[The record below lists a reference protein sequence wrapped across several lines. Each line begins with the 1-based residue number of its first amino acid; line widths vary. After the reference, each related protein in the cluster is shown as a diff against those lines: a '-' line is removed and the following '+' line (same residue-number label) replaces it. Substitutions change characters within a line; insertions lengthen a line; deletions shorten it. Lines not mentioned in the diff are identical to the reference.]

1 LPSRTARALEEVVTM
16 DSCCTLRIIEDRG
29 TIADLADLCSRSEM
43 VRLLDPIGHHEF
55 FKNEVRWTPE
65 EAASTRDGLDLAT
78 MEMTQGQLAALR
90 IASDEGAIRLV
101 RSWNGGKALQRF
113 SRTGI
118 LNATAIA
125 VVMAPDLGV
134 KSRLTAGRAAQRL
147 WMEAN
152 RLGWSV
158 HPISAPIFLTHAKH
172 LITDLDKDLRLELDE
187 VEKSM
192 ERIFQGTG
200 TPLFMVRLSP
210 AGQPSTRSLRLP
222 VEDMFTIYKS
232 EN

>member
-1 LPSRTARALEEVVTM
+1 
-16 DSCCTLRIIEDRG
+16 
-29 TIADLADLCSRSEM
+29 M

-65 EAASTRDGLDLAT
+65 EAARTRDGLDLAT

-90 IASDEGAIRLV
+90 IASDAGAIRLV
-101 RSWNGGKALQRF
+101 RSWKGGRALQRF

-125 VVMAPDLGV
+125 VVMAPDLTV
-134 KSRLTAGRAAQRL
+134 RSRLTAGRAAQRL

-152 RLGWSV
+152 RLGWAV
-158 HPISAPIFLTHAKH
+158 HPISAPIFLTHANH
-172 LITDLDKDLRLELDE
+172 LIQDLGEDLRMELDD
-187 VEKSM
+187 VGIAM
-192 ERIFQGTG
+192 DRIFQGSG
-200 TPLFMVRLSP
+200 SPIFMIRLSP
-210 AGQPSTRSLRLP
+210 AGQPTTRSLRLP
-222 VEDMFTIYKS
+222 VDDVLTIQKS